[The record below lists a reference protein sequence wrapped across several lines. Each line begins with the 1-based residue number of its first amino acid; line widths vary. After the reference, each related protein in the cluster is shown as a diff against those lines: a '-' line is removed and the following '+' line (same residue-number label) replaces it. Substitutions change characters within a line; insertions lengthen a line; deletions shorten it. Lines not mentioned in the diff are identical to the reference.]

1 MSLSFEIRAMDT
13 EVRAEGRGA
22 RAALTEVRRLEAL
35 LSRFGHTPLT
45 ELNRWG
51 VLENPPPELV
61 QALGYALTVARRSG
75 GLLTPAIRGALVAA
89 GYDGHPGTPRHAAV
103 RVPPLD
109 GVVLSAERVT
119 LPPGLTLDLGGT
131 AKGWIVTR
139 AARLLDG
146 AGLLDAGGD
155 LIVRQ
160 QEPCA
165 VEVEHPFGG
174 QAALLE
180 LPAGTWG
187 VATSSTLKRAWPG
200 GHHLIDPRTGRPL
213 ESGLVQV
220 TAVSPSLL
228 DAEVLCKMALFGD
241 PALRRF
247 LAGAPPPTLLAY
259 DRQGQQW
266 QWQAAGWAA

>member
-1 MSLSFEIRAMDT
+1 MSLSPVIRAMDT

-35 LSRFGHTPLT
+35 LSRFGQSPLT
-45 ELNRWG
+45 ELNRAG

-61 QALGYALTVARRSG
+61 QALSHALEVARRSD

-89 GYDGHPGTPRHAAV
+89 GYDSRPGTPRHTPVSVPALAGMGLTAA
-103 RVPPLD
+103 RI
-109 GVVLSAERVT
+109 T

-131 AKGWIVTR
+131 AKGWIVTQ
-139 AARLLDG
+139 AARVLTG
-146 AGLLDAGGD
+146 PGLLDAGGD

-160 QEPCA
+160 DTPCA
-165 VEVEHPFGG
+165 VEVEPPFGG
-174 QAALLE
+174 APALLE

-213 ESGLVQV
+213 ESDLVQV
-220 TAVSPSLL
+220 TAVSPRLL
-228 DAEVLCKMALFGD
+228 DAEVLCKLAFFGD
-241 PALRRF
+241 SALRRV
-247 LAGAPPPTLLAY
+247 LAGSPRPTLLAY
-259 DRQGQQW
+259 TRQGQRLT
-266 QWQAAGWAA
+266 WQAQGWAA